1 MLNFST
7 IEDDRVRD
15 CSTSGDVL
23 KHALVFCN
31 LPVFIIASSAIGLR
45 DVYIECI
52 LTNSIQHIG
61 NRITG
66 CHKLLEFLMN

>member
-31 LPVFIIASSAIGLR
+31 LPVFIIASSAIAHWQQ
-45 DVYIECI
+45 DNWI
-52 LTNSIQHIG
+52 S
-61 NRITG
+61 
-66 CHKLLEFLMN
+66 